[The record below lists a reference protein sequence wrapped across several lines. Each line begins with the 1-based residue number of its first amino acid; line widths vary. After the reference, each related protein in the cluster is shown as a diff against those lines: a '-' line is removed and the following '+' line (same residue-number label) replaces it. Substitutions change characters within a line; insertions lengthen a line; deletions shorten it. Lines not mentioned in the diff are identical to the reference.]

1 MISRI
6 LVANRSEIALRV
18 IRACREMGIWSVAA
32 YSEADRDNLAV
43 ELADQAVCIG
53 PPPGRESYL
62 NYQRILAAAQATKCQ
77 AIHPGYGFLAEN
89 ALFAEACE
97 ALGLIFIGPPGQV
110 IRKMGDKTMARRL
123 MKDAGLPVVPGSAG
137 DVSDAGQLTREAEK
151 IGFPILIKAAAGG
164 GGRGMRVVHEATQL
178 LPAYQQAVAEAE
190 NAFADNRVY
199 LEKFLN
205 DPKHIEVQVLI
216 DQQGHGVHLYERDC
230 SMQRRHQK
238 LIEESPSA
246 CLEEAERREICLA
259 ALNAVQALGY
269 HSAGTVEFLWD
280 QKQRKYYFME
290 MNTRIQ
296 VEHPVSEMLTGIDLI
311 RLQIEVAAGKN
322 LSFSQEDVQRQGH
335 VIECRI
341 NAEDH
346 RRGFRPT
353 PGRIT
358 RFTPPG
364 GPGVRVDTACQ
375 SNALIPPHYDSLIA
389 KLICWGAGR
398 QQARQRMLR
407 ALHEFR
413 IEGVPTTI
421 PVCRWLLKQPEFISG
436 DYSTRF
442 LDQRPDEVANV

>member
-322 LSFSQEDVQRQGH
+322 LSFSQEDVHRQGH